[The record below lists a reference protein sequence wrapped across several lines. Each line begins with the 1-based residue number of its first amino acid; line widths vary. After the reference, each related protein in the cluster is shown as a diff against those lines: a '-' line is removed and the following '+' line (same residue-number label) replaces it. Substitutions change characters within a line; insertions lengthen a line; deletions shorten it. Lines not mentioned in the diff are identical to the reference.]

1 MGKLGCRDWRG
12 FGLVACASVIALAGC
27 GSGSDSN
34 ASDPAGPRAIAVAW
48 SKAIDARDGGKAC
61 SLMTPASVK
70 SVEKPLKPLIVPLPV
85 GRTNQVR
92 KKQLSAGHPARP
104 CAKEMSHG
112 LGPKLPAG
120 STSVKGDRAVV
131 EMKEREGDS
140 WSRRRDGRGGR
151 SLLASE
157 PDPGARCPAFGK
169 CISLAQRAT
178 QLSARG

>member
-1 MGKLGCRDWRG
+1 MGELGCRDWRG
-12 FGLVACASVIALAGC
+12 FGVVACASVIALTGC
-27 GSGSDSN
+27 GSGSGAN

-48 SKAIDARDGGKAC
+48 SKAIDARDGEKAC

-70 SVEKPLKPLIVPLPV
+70 SVEKPLKPLIVPLPG

-131 EMKEREGDS
+131 EMKERKQLMHRVVLFRVKGKWGVDFDRT
-140 WSRRRDGRGGR
+140 WDH
-151 SLLASE
+151 
-157 PDPGARCPAFGK
+157 PFGK
-169 CISLAQRAT
+169 D
-178 QLSARG
+178 